1 MSSKWRELN
10 KDKIKYFVWKGRSQ
24 WYLSGCFC
32 MIKLYVLGIKY
43 SSDDRVFDTNID
55 NEGVLKT
62 ILMATVDTEK
72 SVEK

>member
-1 MSSKWRELN
+1 
-10 KDKIKYFVWKGRSQ
+10 
-24 WYLSGCFC
+24 